1 MMCDLTQQI
10 RSDLAKLATHME
22 HLRADV
28 GALVTDVHDSRSIV
42 TDTRI
47 DLAR

>member
-1 MMCDLTQQI
+1 MPGLTALL
-10 RSDLAKLATHME
+10 RATHME

-28 GALVTDVHDSRSIV
+28 GALVTDVGDNRSIV
-42 TDTRI
+42 GDTRI